1 MHRDGMFSFNKPA
14 KPSIVWRNPAMAPR
28 MRVAKYRTMV
38 PGGRKYDVLERARYG
53 DWVVVAVLT
62 LIDGRRKVAA

>member
-1 MHRDGMFSFNKPA
+1 
-14 KPSIVWRNPAMAPR
+14 MAPR